1 MYSELAMV
9 MKEGR
14 LNKLLKTSELIKTIK
29 GFLKYLR

>member
-14 LNKLLKTSELIKTIK
+14 LYKLLKASELIKTIK
-29 GFLKYLR
+29 GFLKYIR

>member
-14 LNKLLKTSELIKTIK
+14 LYKLLKTSELIKTIK
-29 GFLKYLR
+29 GFLKSLR